1 VYAGPAPPYRVE
13 TERLVIRCW
22 DPADAD
28 PLDEAVDES
37 LAELR
42 PWMQWA
48 VEPFEEPTVE
58 VLRRFRGGF
67 DLGHDFTYG
76 VFSHTGEVLGGTGLH
91 TRIASGLEIGYWI
104 RTSRCG
110 AGLATETAAA
120 LTRVG
125 IERCNVERIAIQV
138 EPQNHPSLRVARKL
152 GYREVGLLPREL
164 APLRRGGPRRDAI
177 LFTLLASDLAASPCA
192 AVAYE
197 AFDVTG
203 RQIV

>member
-1 VYAGPAPPYRVE
+1 MYAGPAPPYRVE

-28 PLDEAVDES
+28 ALDEAVGES

-48 VEPFEEPTVE
+48 VEPFEEATVE

-76 VFSHTGEVLGGTGLH
+76 IFARTGEVLGGTGLH
-91 TRIASGLEIGYWI
+91 TRVASGLEIGYWI
-104 RTSRCG
+104 RTSR
-110 AGLATETAAA
+110 AREGLATETAAA

-125 IERCNVERIAIQV
+125 IERCGVERMTIQV
-138 EPQNHPSLRVARKL
+138 EPANEPSLRVARKL
-152 GYREVGLLPREL
+152 GYRQVGLLPREL
-164 APLRRGGPRRDAI
+164 APLRRGGRRRDAI
-177 LFTLLASDLAASPCA
+177 LFTLLAGDLAASACA

-197 AFDVTG
+197 AFDVAG
-203 RQIV
+203 RRV

>member
-1 VYAGPAPPYRVE
+1 VYAGPVPPYRVE

-28 PLDEAVDES
+28 ALDAAVEES
-37 LAELR
+37 LDELR

-48 VEPFEEPTVE
+48 AEPFDDATVD

-76 VFSHTGEVLGGTGLH
+76 VFSHAGDVVGGTGLH

-110 AGLATETAAA
+110 EGLATETAAA

-125 IERCNVERIAIQV
+125 IERCGVERMAIQV
-138 EPQNHPSLRVARKL
+138 EPDNEPSLGVARKL
-152 GYREVGLLPREL
+152 GYAEVGLLPREL
-164 APLRRGGPRRDAI
+164 APLRRGGRRRDAI
-177 LFTLLASDLAASPCA
+177 LFTLLACDLAASPCA
-192 AVAYE
+192 EVAYE
-197 AFDVTG
+197 AFDVAG
-203 RQIV
+203 RPV

>member
-1 VYAGPAPPYRVE
+1 MYVGPAPPYRVE

-28 PLDEAVDES
+28 ALDEAVDES
-37 LAELR
+37 VDDLR
-42 PWMQWA
+42 PWMQWVA
-48 VEPFEEPTVE
+48 EPFDDPTVE

-76 VFSHTGEVLGGTGLH
+76 IFSRSGEVVGGTGLH
-91 TRIASGLEIGYWI
+91 TRVASGLEIGYWI
-104 RTSRCG
+104 RTSRAG
-110 AGLATETAAA
+110 EGLATETAAA

-125 IERCNVERIAIQV
+125 IERCRVERMTIQV
-138 EPQNHPSLRVARKL
+138 EPENAPSLRVARKL

-177 LFTLLASDLAASPCA
+177 LFTLTASELGGSPCA
-192 AVAYE
+192 EVAYE
-197 AFDVTG
+197 AFDVAG
-203 RQIV
+203 RPV